1 MTENNT
7 SLEPFVIAVSDNDLA
22 DLTRRLKATRW
33 ARDPHNED
41 QIYGISTS
49 YLKDLVGY
57 WIDGF
62 DWRAAERKLNEFNH
76 HRVNVDGVPV
86 HFIREPGRGPAPI
99 PIILSHGWPWT
110 FWFWS
115 KVIRPL
121 ADPASYGGDPADAF
135 DVIVPSLAGFG
146 FSTPTAGDMNH
157 WKMAELWNTL
167 MTDVL
172 GYPKYAAGGS
182 DYGSL
187 VTAQLGHKY
196 AGNLY
201 GIHLGAD
208 LPPNMF
214 NGDTYW
220 SLGEV
225 PDGVTGDKRQEV
237 ISLFETY
244 ASHVA
249 VHMLD
254 AQTVTH
260 GLNDSPAGMLAWI
273 LQRWR
278 KWSDKNG
285 VFEDVF
291 DRDFIL
297 TNATIYWITESIGS
311 SIRSYRN
318 ANRWPWQPS
327 HNRTPAIEAPAGFT
341 FLAGDHYP
349 PGATVDTRVAFF
361 ENGPTRDWFNP
372 VYLNAHARGG
382 HFVPWENPEAVIDD
396 VRATFRKLR

>member
-1 MTENNT
+1 
-7 SLEPFVIAVSDNDLA
+7 L
-22 DLTRRLKATRW
+22 
-33 ARDPHNED
+33 
-41 QIYGISTS
+41 
-49 YLKDLVGY
+49 
-57 WIDGF
+57 
-62 DWRAAERKLNEFNH
+62 
-76 HRVNVDGVPV
+76 
-86 HFIREPGRGPAPI
+86 RGD
-99 PIILSHGWPWT
+99 
-110 FWFWS
+110 
-115 KVIRPL
+115 R
-121 ADPASYGGDPADAF
+121 GG
-135 DVIVPSLAGFG
+135 
-146 FSTPTAGDMNH
+146 
-157 WKMAELWNTL
+157 
-167 MTDVL
+167 
-172 GYPKYAAGGS
+172 
-182 DYGSL
+182 
-187 VTAQLGHKY
+187 
-196 AGNLY
+196 
-201 GIHLGAD
+201 
-208 LPPNMF
+208 F
-214 NGDTYW
+214 NGDAYW
-220 SLGEV
+220 SLGEI
-225 PDGVTGDKRQEV
+225 PDGVTGDMRREV

-327 HNRTPAIEAPAGFT
+327 HDRTPAIEAPAGFT

-396 VRATFRKLR
+396 VRTTFANSAD